1 MAVLGAGAEVI
12 KSIQRGQTTVISNSQ
27 WNQTNTAVTINAV
40 DLNKSF
46 VSVSY
51 ANGYGAGNISNSAPS
66 GDTSMIGTS
75 IGGYLASTT
84 SISLQQGKWRRYST
98 TWSHTGGTAYWEVI
112 EYE

>member
-1 MAVLGAGAEVI
+1 MAVLGAGAAVI
-12 KSIQRGQTTVISNSQ
+12 KSIQRGQTSVSSNS
-27 WNQTNTAVTINAV
+27 NGSQTNTSVTINAV

-75 IGGYLASTT
+75 LGGYLASTT
-84 SISLQQGKWRRYST
+84 SISLQQGKWRKYSV
-98 TWSHTGGTAYWEVI
+98 TWSHTGGPAYWEVI